1 MPTQRKNLAEPS
13 AKPLVIVGCGFA
25 GTSVLLHTLLRIA
38 DDATI
43 KSPVDIRIVERKE
56 EQKHA
61 GLAYGKAPNY
71 KKHNLN
77 IGAKRVNPFP
87 AGAQPEGFPTFVEYI
102 QDLSKKNPDMRVCL
116 TNPPRQLYGDYLQ
129 HLVGI
134 AVEKAG
140 SKAKVS
146 YVMAQATQVAEHKGK
161 TAVTLDGKDK
171 IDCAHVVLATGFQDA
186 LAPKFAAAA
195 ANSPRFIETP
205 YSKSANEFF
214 DHVCTHKNSN
224 VMIIGTGLTSMD
236 IAARLMHSG
245 HEGQITMMSRRA
257 LMHKPY
263 EDTPVE
269 EYMATRLRGEP
280 RPESELPF
288 TKTPPAFMQAQT
300 VPGFTKALVKEFKQL
315 TSQGFTSEEIIT
327 YWERFVPQVAEK
339 LPKDQ
344 LAKLFAQHDVL
355 LTTSRVGVTPDIGRT
370 VRKGITDGRIKVVA
384 ASIHSIRE
392 VNGRMET
399 LYTPS
404 PAVQSLMGRIASV
417 LNLKTAPATRV
428 GVHDFVFSGMGN
440 SISYDPEKSVVRDPL
455 WRDLLESGKATPHW
469 TKAGV
474 TVTNGFSLIDASG
487 TASRGISVIGVP
499 VAGHMTVTAY
509 KYPERPGAGG
519 RIGPTALNV
528 AGITGATLAFLD
540 QNYERLMNAVRPDTA
555 ASPANDATKA
565 RKKAPA
571 FMTPRRL
578 PS

>member
-1 MPTQRKNLAEPS
+1 MPKSDPKAAPAQLPF
-13 AKPLVIVGCGFA
+13 VIVGCGFA
-25 GTSVLLHTLLRIA
+25 GTSVLLHTLLRVA
-38 DDATI
+38 DDPSITA
-43 KSPVDIRIVERKE
+43 PVDIRIVERRE

-61 GLAYGKAPNY
+61 GLAYGKAPDY

-87 AGAQPEGFPTFVEYI
+87 AGAQPEGFPTFVDYI
-102 QDLSKKNPDMRVCL
+102 QDLSKKNPEMRVCL

-129 HLVGI
+129 HLVGL
-134 AVEKAG
+134 AVDKAG
-140 SKAKVS
+140 SKVRVS
-146 YVMAQATQVAEHKGK
+146 YVMAQATRVNEHKNH
-161 TAVTLDGKDK
+161 TTITLDGNETIK
-171 IDCAHVVLATGFQDA
+171 CAHVVLATGFQDA

-205 YSKSANEFF
+205 YSKSANDFF
-214 DHVCTHKNSN
+214 AHVCQHKNSD
-224 VMIIGTGLTSMD
+224 VLVIGTGLTSMD
-236 IAARLMHSG
+236 IAARLINSG
-245 HEGQITMMSRRA
+245 HEGKITMMSRRA

-263 EDTPVE
+263 EETPVE
-269 EYMATRLRGEP
+269 EYIATRLRGEP

-288 TKTPPAFMQAQT
+288 TKTPPAFMQAET
-300 VPGFTKALVKEFKQL
+300 VPAFVKAVIKEFKQL
-315 TSQGFTSEEIIT
+315 TRQGFTSEEVIT
-327 YWERFVPQVAEK
+327 YWERFVPQIAEK

-370 VRKGITDGRIKVVA
+370 VRQAMQSGRIKVVS
-384 ASIHSIRE
+384 ASIQSIRE
-392 VNGRMET
+392 VNGKMET
-399 LYTPS
+399 LYNPS
-404 PAVQSLMGRIASV
+404 PSPENLITRIASV
-417 LNLKTAPATRV
+417 LNLKSAPAQRV

-455 WRDLLESGKATPHW
+455 WRDLLENGKAKPHW

-474 TVTNGFSLIDASG
+474 TVTNGFSLVDTDGRA
-487 TASRGISVIGVP
+487 AKGISVIGVP

-540 QNYERLMNAVRPDTA
+540 QNYDRLMQGFRRPA
-555 ASPANDATKA
+555 PKPANVKPPLEAAKPKFF
-565 RKKAPA
+565 RPHS
-571 FMTPRRL
+571 PI
-578 PS
+578 